1 MKQNLA
7 YYKARTNSETFR
19 AVTLHC
25 VSTPIESYK
34 AKLQRSIS
42 FFVLALEHFRQGFWG
57 SKHSVILR
65 LVLLAAYHKL
75 KFSEVINN

>member
-25 VSTPIESYK
+25 VSTPIKSYK
-34 AKLQRSIS
+34 AKLQRFIIFFLLWNIS
-42 FFVLALEHFRQGFWG
+42 DKVFGGRNT
-57 SKHSVILR
+57 VILR

>member
-7 YYKARTNSETFR
+7 YYKAQTNSEIFR

-25 VSTPIESYK
+25 VSTPIKSYK
-34 AKLQRSIS
+34 AKLQRFIII
-42 FFVLALEHFRQGFWG
+42 FFCFGTFPTRFLGVETQCNFKAG
-57 SKHSVILR
+57 
-65 LVLLAAYHKL
+65 LLAAYHKL

>member
-7 YYKARTNSETFR
+7 YHKARTNSETFR

-34 AKLQRSIS
+34 AKLQRSI
-42 FFVLALEHFRQGFWG
+42 FFFFGFG
-57 SKHSVILR
+57 TFPTRFLGVETQCNFK
-65 LVLLAAYHKL
+65 AGFY
-75 KFSEVINN
+75 

>member
-25 VSTPIESYK
+25 VSTPIKSYK
-34 AKLQRSIS
+34 AKLQRFIII
-42 FFVLALEHFRQGFWG
+42 FFALEHFRQGFWG

>member
-34 AKLQRSIS
+34 AKLQRSSS
-42 FFVLALEHFRQGFWG
+42 FFFLGFG
-57 SKHSVILR
+57 TFPTRFLGVETQCNFKAGFTSSVPQT
-65 LVLLAAYHKL
+65 
-75 KFSEVINN
+75 

>member
-25 VSTPIESYK
+25 VSTPIKSYK
-34 AKLQRSIS
+34 AKLQRSI
-42 FFVLALEHFRQGFWG
+42 FFFCFGTFPTGFLG
-57 SKHSVILR
+57 VETQRNFK
-65 LVLLAAYHKL
+65 AGFY
-75 KFSEVINN
+75 